1 MRKNRKIMSLLLASA
16 MAISVIPNAGAI
28 ASETEAE
35 QPIVVEDAP
44 VTETTAHK
52 TENEQMRM
60 QADDM

>member
-44 VTETTAHK
+44 VTETTAR
-52 TENEQMRM
+52 Q
-60 QADDM
+60 